1 MKQSDRGLGPRL
13 EERAGE
19 RSARAAGALASG
31 GYTFGMESTRSA
43 AFKVANMVMLVLF
56 VVAAGLQYN
65 DPDPLQ
71 WAAIYGLAAVACGLY
86 AARRLP
92 WYFAASVGA
101 AALVWAATFAP
112 GVIGAASPGDLV
124 QSMKADTPQI
134 EESREA
140 LGLLIVAAWMAA
152 LAVIARRE
160 RRPHARRV
168 DAAGLV

>member
-31 GYTFGMESTRSA
+31 GYTFDMESTRSA
-43 AFKVANMVMLVLF
+43 AFKIANMVMLVLF
-56 VVAAGLQYN
+56 V
-65 DPDPLQ
+65 
-71 WAAIYGLAAVACGLY
+71 
-86 AARRLP
+86 
-92 WYFAASVGA
+92 
-101 AALVWAATFAP
+101 
-112 GVIGAASPGDLV
+112 
-124 QSMKADTPQI
+124 
-134 EESREA
+134 
-140 LGLLIVAAWMAA
+140 VAAWMAA